1 MSSSSGPSNLS
12 TALKVTGAVVGAVA
26 VATIGYAAVFDYRR
40 RNDPIFRRRLA
51 KEHKKVEK
59 IAKHSEAVGKEQV
72 ANALKRALAL
82 VNAEK
87 VPDSAEGKEQFFME
101 QVALGE
107 QLAARSPEF
116 YVASAISFYKALKVY
131 PAPQEL
137 LMIYQKTQ
145 PAAVFDLVM
154 ELISLE
160 INEATAAASASTST
174 AGPSAAAARE
184 SVGGA
189 GSLPSDPLLEE
200 VEPEKQQPQQA
211 AKSEQP
217 RQQAGTAAVSESG
230 SAGEDS
236 SPSSGGS
243 FVHVETDAVVT
254 PKGDVAAEETTTVV
268 ADLQAEVEGQGAA
281 AVEDKVEVFAE
292 AAAPAAA
299 SSEAPA
305 DKADPPEPVLA

>member
-1 MSSSSGPSNLS
+1 MSTAPSSSSNLA
-12 TALKVTGAVVGAVA
+12 TALKVTGAVVGALA

-40 RNDPIFRRRLA
+40 RNDPAFRRKLL
-51 KEHKKVEK
+51 KQQKKAQKNVQ
-59 IAKHSEAVGKEQV
+59 HSEAVGKEQV

-87 VPDSAEGKEQFFME
+87 VPDSPEGKEQFFME

-160 INEATAAASASTST
+160 INEATAAATASTTTS
-174 AGPSAAAARE
+174 GPRA
-184 SVGGA
+184 GA

-200 VEPEKQQPQQA
+200 VEPEK
-211 AKSEQP
+211 S
-217 RQQAGTAAVSESG
+217 RTTTASVSESG
-230 SAGEDS
+230 SGAENS

-243 FVHVETDAVVT
+243 FVHVETDAVLT
-254 PKGDVAAEETTTVV
+254 PKGEVEIEETIAVV
-268 ADLQAEVEGQGAA
+268 ADLEAEVEGQGAA
-281 AVEDKVEVFAE
+281 SVPPAATAV
-292 AAAPAAA
+292 AAADEEDEAETPVESVA
-299 SSEAPA
+299 SASE

>member
-1 MSSSSGPSNLS
+1 MATSSSSSSNLA
-12 TALKVTGAVVGAVA
+12 TALKVTGAVVGALA

-40 RNDPIFRRRLA
+40 RNDPAFRRKLL
-51 KEHKKVEK
+51 KEHKKAQKSV
-59 IAKHSEAVGKEQV
+59 KHSEAVGKEQV
-72 ANALKRALAL
+72 VNALKRALAL

-160 INEATAAASASTST
+160 INEATAAASASINQQG
-174 AGPSAAAARE
+174 APSSSSR
-184 SVGGA
+184 G

-200 VEPEKQQPQQA
+200 VEPEK
-211 AKSEQP
+211 S
-217 RQQAGTAAVSESG
+217 RTTTAPVSESG
-230 SAGEDS
+230 SGGEDS

-243 FVHVETDAVVT
+243 FVHVETDAVLT
-254 PKGDVAAEETTTVV
+254 PKGDVEVEETIAVV
-268 ADLQAEVEGQGAA
+268 ADLEAEVEGQGAA
-281 AVEDKVEVFAE
+281 SVTGGAAAAEEASKTEEAPVAPVAE
-292 AAAPAAA
+292 A
-299 SSEAPA
+299 SE

>member
-1 MSSSSGPSNLS
+1 MSTAPSSSSNLA
-12 TALKVTGAVVGAVA
+12 TALKVTGAVVGALA

-40 RNDPIFRRRLA
+40 RNDPAFRRKLL
-51 KEHKKVEK
+51 KQQKKAQKNVQ
-59 IAKHSEAVGKEQV
+59 HSEAVGKEQV

-87 VPDSAEGKEQFFME
+87 VPDSPEGKEQFFME

-160 INEATAAASASTST
+160 INEATAAATASTTSGRPR
-174 AGPSAAAARE
+174 AGA
-184 SVGGA
+184 GA

-200 VEPEKQQPQQA
+200 VEPEKSRTTTA
-211 AKSEQP
+211 SE
-217 RQQAGTAAVSESG
+217 SESG
-230 SAGEDS
+230 SGAGGDENS

-243 FVHVETDAVVT
+243 FVHVETDAVLT
-254 PKGDVAAEETTTVV
+254 PKGEVEIEETIAVV
-268 ADLQAEVEGQGAA
+268 ADLEAEVEGQGAA
-281 AVEDKVEVFAE
+281 SATE
-292 AAAPAAA
+292 
-299 SSEAPA
+299 

>member
-1 MSSSSGPSNLS
+1 MSAAPSSTSNLA
-12 TALKVTGAVVGAVA
+12 TALKVTGAVVGALA

-40 RNDPIFRRRLA
+40 RNDPAFRRKLL
-51 KEHKKVEK
+51 KEHKKAQK
-59 IAKHSEAVGKEQV
+59 QSKQSEAVGKEQV
-72 ANALKRALAL
+72 VNALKRALAL

-160 INEATAAASASTST
+160 INEATAAATASTNPGPRANANV
-174 AGPSAAAARE
+174 AG
-184 SVGGA
+184 G
-189 GSLPSDPLLEE
+189 LPSDPLLEE
-200 VEPEKQQPQQA
+200 VEPEK
-211 AKSEQP
+211 S
-217 RQQAGTAAVSESG
+217 RTTTASVSESG
-230 SAGEDS
+230 SGGGDDS

-243 FVHVETDAVVT
+243 FVHVETDAVLT
-254 PKGDVAAEETTTVV
+254 PKGEVEVEETIAIV
-268 ADLQAEVEGQGAA
+268 ADLEAEVEGQGAA
-281 AVEDKVEVFAE
+281 SVAALAADDEAQQESETQTPVEAVAE
-292 AAAPAAA
+292 TA
-299 SSEAPA
+299 E

>member
-1 MSSSSGPSNLS
+1 MSTAPSSSSNLA
-12 TALKVTGAVVGAVA
+12 TALKVTGAVVGALA

-40 RNDPIFRRRLA
+40 RNDPAFRRKLL
-51 KEHKKVEK
+51 KQQKKAQKNVQ
-59 IAKHSEAVGKEQV
+59 HSEAVGKEQV

-87 VPDSAEGKEQFFME
+87 VPDSPEGKEQFFME

-160 INEATAAASASTST
+160 INEATAAATASSASGPR
-174 AGPSAAAARE
+174 AGA
-184 SVGGA
+184 GA

-200 VEPEKQQPQQA
+200 VEPEK
-211 AKSEQP
+211 S
-217 RQQAGTAAVSESG
+217 RTTTASVSESG
-230 SAGEDS
+230 SGAGGDENS

-243 FVHVETDAVVT
+243 FVHVETDAVLT
-254 PKGDVAAEETTTVV
+254 PKGEVEIEETIAVV
-268 ADLQAEVEGQGAA
+268 ADLEAEVEGQGAA
-281 AVEDKVEVFAE
+281 SVP
-292 AAAPAAA
+292 PAAA
-299 SSEAPA
+299 TVAAAAEGDEAETPVESVA
-305 DKADPPEPVLA
+305 SATEDKADPPEPVLA